1 MTGST
6 VNMYIHAAAA
16 GTVKGTETD
25 TDAAGVTDMS
35 TARGTDA
42 AAGTATVKDAAIKAN
57 NRSSEYARLTSTRHV
72 ACTCF
77 HIGGPSGPV

>member
-6 VNMYIHAAAA
+6 VNMYIHAAA
-16 GTVKGTETD
+16 GTDTVKEKTTSA
-25 TDAAGVTDMS
+25 AAGTDMS

-42 AAGTATVKDAAIKAN
+42 AAVTATVTDAAIKAN